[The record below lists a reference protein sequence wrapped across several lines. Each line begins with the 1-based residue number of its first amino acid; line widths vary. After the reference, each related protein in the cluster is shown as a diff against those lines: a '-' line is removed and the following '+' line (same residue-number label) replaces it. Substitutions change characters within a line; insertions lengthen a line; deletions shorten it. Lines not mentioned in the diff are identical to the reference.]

1 MTFQQPAFL
10 LALLLVPVLAGLYL
24 LVQRRRRR
32 YTMRFTNL
40 ALLQSVMPGR
50 PSVRRHVPPALFL
63 LGAAGLLLA
72 MSGPVLNLEVARSNA
87 SVMLV
92 VDVSGSMQATD
103 VQPTRLD
110 AAREASRTL
119 IDSLPGNARVGLV
132 SFSSSATLAAPL
144 TDNRDQV
151 KAALDNLQAN
161 GGTAIG
167 EGLALAVQQ
176 LAPRQQQAASS
187 ARQAS
192 SLIVL
197 LTDGVSTSGIA
208 PLTAADRAKAAGI
221 PVATVGIGLRNASVR
236 VRGQEVGG
244 VDEETL
250 QAIAGD
256 TGGHY
261 YYAQAGGQL
270 DQIYSS
276 LGSQFGWQFVR
287 WDATIPLVVL
297 GTLAVLGAAA
307 FSLWWFRVLP

>member
-10 LALLLVPVLAGLYL
+10 LALLVVPVLAGLYL
-24 LVQRRRRR
+24 LAQRRRRR

-103 VQPTRLD
+103 VQPTRLE

-119 IDSLPGNARVGLV
+119 IDQLPGNARVGLV
-132 SFSSSATLAAPL
+132 SFSSSALLAAPL
-144 TDNRDQV
+144 TDDRDRV
-151 KAALDNLQAN
+151 RSALDGLQAN

-176 LAPRQQQAASS
+176 LAQRSQTAA
-187 ARQAS
+187 AGKQPS

-197 LTDGVSTSGIA
+197 LTDGVSTSGVE
-208 PLTAADRAKAAGI
+208 PLTAADRARAAGI
-221 PVATVGIGLRNASVR
+221 PVATVGIGLRNASVK

-250 QAIAGD
+250 QAIAND
-256 TGGHY
+256 TGGRY

-270 DQIYSS
+270 QQIYSS
-276 LGSQFGWQFVR
+276 LGSEFGWEFVR
-287 WDATIPLVVL
+287 WDATIPLIVA
-297 GTLAVLGAAA
+297 GTLAVLAAAA